1 MYTLS
6 LHDALP
12 ISKDGHAD
20 LKQAFRKLYTHGI
33 TSVLVEGGQYLSTSL
48 LRAGLVDRLQ
58 LFIAPKLLGGGT
70 KSVMGL
76 GINRM
81 QEIVPFRS
89 FDWERVGPD
98 MLLTVN
104 L

>member
-1 MYTLS
+1 MILV
-6 LHDALP
+6 DA
-12 ISKDGHAD
+12 KDGQAD

-48 LRAGLVDRLQ
+48 LRAGLMDRLQ

-70 KSVMGL
+70 KSCMGL

-81 QEIVPFRS
+81 QELVQFTS
-89 FDWERVGPD
+89 FDCERVGAD
-98 MLLTVN
+98 ILLTVN